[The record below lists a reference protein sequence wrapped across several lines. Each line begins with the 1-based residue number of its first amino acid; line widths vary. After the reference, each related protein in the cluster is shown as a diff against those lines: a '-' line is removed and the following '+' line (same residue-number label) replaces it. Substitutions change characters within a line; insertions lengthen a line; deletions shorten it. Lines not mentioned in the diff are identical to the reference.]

1 MFNYFHCN
9 DHHFT
14 VDRDVRSQNQT
25 FRRQPYELR
34 ESDHPALAAPGS
46 QYATSLRKLA
56 SGQCRWVLSTPP
68 DKTIYCGAPTNGG
81 SWCAWHRRIVY
92 AEPAAARTPPG

>member
-9 DHHFT
+9 GHHFT
-14 VDRDVRSQNQT
+14 ADRDVRSQNQT
-25 FRRQPYELR
+25 FRRHPYELR
-34 ESDHPALAAPGS
+34 ESDHPALAAPGW

-68 DKTIYCGAPTNGG
+68 DKTIYCGAPTKGG
-81 SWCAWHRRIVY
+81 SWCAWHQLIVY
-92 AEPAAARTPPG
+92 DERAAAHTPPG